1 MPEKSSGR
9 PEGVA
14 IREHGTDD
22 ASTSSVSI
30 FRYPRQLLPS
40 FYHVKKM
47 NKSEM
52 ISDNSTP
59 TIFKIDK
66 LPLYLIQTFNIIL
79 LLIFL
84 VIFLSQNS
92 RITYLES
99 RIDELER
106 VSVFWVS
113 FTISFSRI
121 ALLKCSPPTAA
132 SFNLRPLECRE
143 LN

>member
-1 MPEKSSGR
+1 MPEKSSGG
-9 PEGVA
+9 PEGVT
-14 IREHGTDD
+14 IRQHGIDD

-40 FYHVKKM
+40 FYRVKKM
-47 NKSEM
+47 DKSEI
-52 ISDNSTP
+52 ISDNSTS

-84 VIFLSQNS
+84 VVFLSQNS

-113 FTISFSRI
+113 
-121 ALLKCSPPTAA
+121 
-132 SFNLRPLECRE
+132 
-143 LN
+143 